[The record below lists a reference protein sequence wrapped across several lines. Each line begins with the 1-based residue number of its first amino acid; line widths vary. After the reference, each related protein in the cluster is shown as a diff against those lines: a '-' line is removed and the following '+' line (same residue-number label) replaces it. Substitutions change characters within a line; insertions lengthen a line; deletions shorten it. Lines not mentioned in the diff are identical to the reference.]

1 MKKILCSLFIAM
13 IAMFTFTNAQ
23 TVEQSK
29 LMDNTKITL
38 KGGVSALAHPGCNG
52 YEDWAH
58 TLQGTT
64 TLEFSKM
71 LTPKFGVGLETSVG
85 WENGSQPGF
94 FQGRNWLNHVNV
106 LANAKFNLNNIVH
119 GYKGTADKVEFMPTV
134 GIGWVHGF
142 TYAWDYADNFET
154 VYPIYGTT
162 AHSNDIMTKYTMDIN
177 YNVNDRVQLN
187 LAPYAAYNLTGGYQG
202 VYNPRFDSRNLW
214 YGVEAGISIKMGNE
228 FKLCDKV
235 YTQAEYDALNAQLNE
250 ARAQEPKVVIKEHVV
265 EKVVTDQ
272 SPVYMISFDYN
283 SADLDEAANKVI
295 AMIPANSTIEI
306 KGEASKPG
314 SPEYNKTLSDK
325 RAQNT
330 ANAIN
335 DLKKNIKI
343 AKIEGLGETGHQI
356 VTINVLK

>member
-1 MKKILCSLFIAM
+1 MKKILCSLFVAI
-13 IAMFTFTNAQ
+13 IAMFTLANAQ

-29 LMDNTKITL
+29 FMDNTKITL

-71 LTPKFGVGLETSVG
+71 LTPKFGVGLESTVG

-94 FQGRNWLNHVNV
+94 FQGRNWLNYVNV
-106 LANAKFNLNNIVH
+106 LANAKFNLNNMIH
-119 GYKGTADKVEFMPTV
+119 GYKGTADKIEFVPTV

-142 TYAWDYADNFET
+142 TYAWDVAEDY
-154 VYPIYGTT
+154 VQPVYGTT

-187 LAPYAAYNLTGGYQG
+187 LAPYAAFNLTGGYQG
-202 VYNPRFDSRNLW
+202 YNAPRFDSRNMW
-214 YGVEAGISIKMGNE
+214 YGVEAGISLKLGNE

-235 YTQAEYDALNAQLNE
+235 YTQAEWDALNAKLNE
-250 ARAQEPKVVIKEHVV
+250 ARSQEPQVVIKERIV

-283 SADLDEAANKVI
+283 SAELDDAANKVI
-295 AMIPANSTIEI
+295 ASIPANSTITI
-306 KGEASKPG
+306 KGEASNPG
-314 SPEYNKTLSDK
+314 SSKYNKAISEK
-325 RAQNT
+325 RAKNT
-330 ANAIN
+330 ADAVNK
-335 DLKKNIKI
+335 LEKNIKI
-343 AKIEGLGETGHQI
+343 ASIEGLGETGHQI
-356 VTINVLK
+356 VTITVIK